1 MPHEA
6 PPLPNQE
13 LQRYYLC
20 PAQYIIDKTIQRRA
34 MGDEII
40 VWKELVDRVY
50 EVSKCFGISRNAFMI
65 DTKRVKSQSVSKSN
79 NKT

>member
-1 MPHEA
+1 
-6 PPLPNQE
+6 
-13 LQRYYLC
+13 
-20 PAQYIIDKTIQRRA
+20 